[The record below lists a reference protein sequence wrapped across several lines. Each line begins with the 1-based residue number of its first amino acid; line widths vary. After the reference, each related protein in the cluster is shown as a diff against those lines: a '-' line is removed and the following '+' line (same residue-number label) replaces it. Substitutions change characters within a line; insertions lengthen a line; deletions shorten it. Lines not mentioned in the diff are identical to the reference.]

1 MCQCPLGLLPHFYRE
16 ERSRM
21 AYEFNSVSM
30 PSRAVTSFLPNSAL
44 KGIQNQKCVSMPS
57 RAVTSFLPILCLAFE
72 RRVFVW
78 SVNAL
83 SGCYLISTRSKNVIR
98 MRSLV
103 CQCPLGL
110 LPHFYKEESFVK
122 LECNDTRVNALS
134 GCYLISTLAR
144 GKFMLT

>member
-72 RRVFVW
+72 RRVFAA

-83 SGCYLISTRSKNVIR
+83 SGCYLISTS
-98 MRSLV
+98 
-103 CQCPLGL
+103 
-110 LPHFYKEESFVK
+110 HSFVYSSYANNVSMPSRAVTSFL
-122 LECNDTRVNALS
+122 LEVKMLSGCDPWCVNALS
-134 GCYLISTLAR
+134 GCYLISTRRRAL
-144 GKFMLT
+144 